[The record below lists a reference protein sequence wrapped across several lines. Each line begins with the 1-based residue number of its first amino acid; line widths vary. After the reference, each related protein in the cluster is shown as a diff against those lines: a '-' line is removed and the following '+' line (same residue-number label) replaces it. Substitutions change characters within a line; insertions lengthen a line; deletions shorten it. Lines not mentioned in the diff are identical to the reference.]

1 MGKRRKERVLRCVG
15 GWRDGGPANI
25 PVHPQVTRYP
35 VLDPVLKLTPRCS
48 LDLQRSF
55 YLEGP
60 VDGRTFLTRLVFQM
74 CTCTNLA
81 QAGFL
86 ARLAGEYLEGPS
98 LVALSQGRSLT
109 PASPRQL
116 TDV

>member
-1 MGKRRKERVLRCVG
+1 M
-15 GWRDGGPANI
+15 W
-25 PVHPQVTRYP
+25 
-35 VLDPVLKLTPRCS
+35 
-48 LDLQRSF
+48 
-55 YLEGP
+55 
-60 VDGRTFLTRLVFQM
+60 LVFQM

-86 ARLAGEYLEGPS
+86 AWLAGEYLEGPS
-98 LVALSQGRSLT
+98 FVVLSQGCSLM